1 MPETEQIIMSSATG
15 DSSKNYIDSD
25 WLELKKEYDLA
36 IKNKNVQEKLDLEK
50 EKDDFAKMWIE
61 AGLDLKETLFKNRIV
76 ENKKKELKK
85 MF

>member
-1 MPETEQIIMSSATG
+1 MPKTEQIMMSSTTD

-36 IKNKNVQEKLDLEK
+36 IKNKNVREKLDLEK

>member
-1 MPETEQIIMSSATG
+1 MPKTEQIMMSSITG
-15 DSSKNYIDSD
+15 DSSKNYIDSN

-36 IKNKNVQEKLDLEK
+36 TKNKNQQDKLDLEK

>member
-1 MPETEQIIMSSATG
+1 MPKTEQIMMSSTTG

-36 IKNKNVQEKLDLEK
+36 TKNKNQQDKLDLEK

>member
-1 MPETEQIIMSSATG
+1 MPKTEQIMMSSTTG

-36 IKNKNVQEKLDLEK
+36 TKNKNVQDKLDLEK

>member
-1 MPETEQIIMSSATG
+1 MPKTEQIMMSSITG

-25 WLELKKEYDLA
+25 WLELKKEYDQA
-36 IKNKNVQEKLDLEK
+36 TKNKNQQDKLDLEK

>member
-1 MPETEQIIMSSATG
+1 MPKTEQIMMSSITG

-36 IKNKNVQEKLDLEK
+36 TKNKNQQDKLDLEK